1 MRLPASEFSSAAGQ
15 GVLYRDTM
23 TEVARGEGARG
34 EFVSRLAEAISSV
47 TTTHPLRVA
56 VDGPPASGKTTLADE
71 LAVVLRAQG
80 REVIRATID
89 DFLVHRALRYRRGR
103 YSAEGCYFDAHNR
116 AALCR
121 MLLDPLGPGGD
132 RRFHHAVFHTDSDTD
147 SGAQSFPPAST
158 APADAVLLFDGVFLL
173 RPELIDRWDLRI
185 FVSVPFEQ
193 TVDRARNRA
202 AALAGAAADTAD
214 TAEIERSWRHR
225 YIPAQQLYFAI
236 ARPTD
241 HADVIVYNDRLH
253 RPAWEVRPD
262 SSIHGRLRLR

>member
-1 MRLPASEFSSAAGQ
+1 VTEAAKDQ
-15 GVLYRDTM
+15 GT
-23 TEVARGEGARG
+23 RG

-56 VDGPPASGKTTLADE
+56 IDGPPASGKTTLADE
-71 LAVVLRAQG
+71 LAIVLRAQG
-80 REVIRATID
+80 RDVIRATID
-89 DFLVHRALRYRRGR
+89 DFLVHRAQRYRRGR
-103 YSAEGCYFDAHNR
+103 YSAEGCYFDAHDR

-121 MLLDPLGPGGD
+121 ILLDPLGPGGD
-132 RRFHHAVFHTDSDTD
+132 RRFQNAVFDTD
-147 SGAQSFPPAST
+147 TPSSPPAST

-193 TVDRARNRA
+193 TVDRARDRGTA
-202 AALAGAAADTAD
+202 PTGSTAD
-214 TAEIERSWRHR
+214 TAEIERSWRNR

-241 HADVIVYNDRLH
+241 HADIIVYNDQLH
-253 RPAWEVRPD
+253 RPTWEVRPN
-262 SSIHGRLRLR
+262 SSIHRI